1 MIQLLVLFLFRCGGI
16 KIMAKYG
23 KPSDSIIDYPDL
35 DLTSVEQIE
44 QWLSDLKTE
53 DDLYAIKWYRHYLES
68 EFAFSKDAND
78 IDRCHK
84 IDILISFIRCY
95 IL

>member
-1 MIQLLVLFLFRCGGI
+1 MENIFEYDDTMSFESNYRMWKHMNDKEHRDNGEEVYDDTTSKSVFVQMWGI

-53 DDLYAIKWYRHYLES
+53 DDLYAIKW
-68 EFAFSKDAND
+68 
-78 IDRCHK
+78 
-84 IDILISFIRCY
+84 
-95 IL
+95 